1 MRSEAKRVFGM
12 TKEFLIHIFLILI
25 AITMLFPFFW
35 MFCTALKP
43 PAEVLSWPPVI
54 LPKYPTLGNFIA
66 VFTKWPFARFFF
78 NSILITSVATL
89 CILLTSSAAGYV
101 FAKIKFFGRGLIFYI
116 ILATAI
122 IPVQSYLIML
132 YLIIVKF
139 RWINTYQGILAPL
152 IIMSFGIFFLRQ
164 NIYSIPD
171 ELIDAA
177 RIDGASEFFI
187 YSRIILPLTGSA
199 LAALGIYAFSV
210 TWAQFIWPLVVVNT
224 KEMYTTEL
232 GLAMFQKRFTVEYG
246 AISAAAAV
254 CVLPALIMF
263 MVFRRGIVRGV
274 TLTGIKG

>member
-12 TKEFLIHIFLILI
+12 TKELLIHIFLILI

-43 PAEVLSWPPVI
+43 PTEVLSWPPVI

-78 NSILITSVATL
+78 NSILITSVATF

-101 FAKIKFFGRGLIFYI
+101 FAKIKFFGRDLIFYI

-132 YLIIVKF
+132 YLVIVKF
-139 RWINTYQGILAPL
+139 HWINTYQGILAPL

-164 NIYSIPD
+164 NIYAIPD

-187 YSRIILPLTGSA
+187 YSRIILPMTGSA

-274 TLTGIKG
+274 TLTGMKG

>member
-12 TKEFLIHIFLILI
+12 TKELLIHIFLILI
-25 AITMLFPFFW
+25 AVTMVFPFFW

-43 PAEVLSWPPVI
+43 PAEVLSWPPII
-54 LPKYPTLGNFIA
+54 LPKHPTPENFGA

-78 NSILITSVATL
+78 NSILITSVATF
-89 CILLTSSAAGYV
+89 CILITSSAAGYV
-101 FAKIKFFGRGLIFYI
+101 FAKIRFFGRDLIFYI

-139 RWINTYQGILAPL
+139 QWINTYQGILAPL

-164 NIYSIPD
+164 NIYAIPD

-187 YSRIILPLTGSA
+187 YSRIILPMAGSA

-254 CVLPALIMF
+254 CVVPALIMF
-263 MVFRRGIVRGV
+263 IVFRRGIVRGV
-274 TLTGIKG
+274 TLTGMKG

>member
-1 MRSEAKRVFGM
+1 MKSEAKRVFGM
-12 TKEFLIHIFLILI
+12 TKELLIHIFLILI

-43 PAEVLSWPPVI
+43 PTEVLSWPPVI

-78 NSILITSVATL
+78 NSILITSVATF

-101 FAKIKFFGRGLIFYI
+101 FAKIKFFGRDLIFYI

-132 YLIIVKF
+132 YLVIVKF
-139 RWINTYQGILAPL
+139 HWINTYQGILAPL

-164 NIYSIPD
+164 NIYAIPD

-187 YSRIILPLTGSA
+187 YSRIILPMAGSA

>member
-12 TKEFLIHIFLILI
+12 TKELLIHFFLILI

-43 PAEVLSWPPVI
+43 PTEVLSWPPVI

-78 NSILITSVATL
+78 NSVFITSVATF

-101 FAKIKFFGRGLIFYI
+101 FAKIKFFGRDLIFYI

-122 IPVQSYLIML
+122 VPIQSYLIML
-132 YLIIVKF
+132 YLVIVKF
-139 RWINTYQGILAPL
+139 HWINTYQGILAPL

-164 NIYSIPD
+164 NIYAIPD

-187 YSRIILPLTGSA
+187 YSRIILPMTGSA

-254 CVLPALIMF
+254 CVVPALIMF
-263 MVFRRGIVRGV
+263 IVFRRGIVRGV

>member
-246 AISAAAAV
+246 AISAATAV
-254 CVLPALIMF
+254 TMVPALIMF
-263 MVFRRGIVRGV
+263 VVFRRGIVRGV